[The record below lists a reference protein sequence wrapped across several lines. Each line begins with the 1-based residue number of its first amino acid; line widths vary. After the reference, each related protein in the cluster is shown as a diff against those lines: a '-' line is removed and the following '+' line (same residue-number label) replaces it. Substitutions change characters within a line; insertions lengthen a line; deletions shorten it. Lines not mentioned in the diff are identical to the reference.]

1 MAQPMT
7 LDQLKAIKDCTE
19 RSARLLEQGNDTPQ
33 IITALRME
41 GWPEGCIQEAM
52 KRKPDNA

>member
-52 KRKPDNA
+52 KRKPG